1 MIARSRGTAISTGP
15 EGRRHALRPRPYDR
29 TGRAGVMRMFF
40 APEETEEYEAA
51 LSLVI
56 HRMGQWARERG
67 ESVDPFVVETAL
79 DYRHRGTRDGRLGL
93 WEPRHIEAYL
103 LDWMPRTITV
113 LPGEELADVPGALAA
128 LLRYLDAM
136 GLSDPRGA
144 SLADNLAAIETLAPR
159 HAPAMADR
167 NRWGMAKFWTTTAAE
182 QGVDIHDPAA
192 LQRFVERAQRG
203 EVTYDQDVLDEVM
216 RNHLTRGPAAVT
228 RAEPQLPVLLPAE
241 KELRARAETSRAL
254 RWLRG
259 IADWAGHEGRV
270 LTATG
275 NLRMADARALVAQ
288 LGTGDAAE
296 TVRSSTQLP
305 RLGLAVEWA
314 KKARLVRVVKG
325 RLYAVAKA
333 QPLLKD
339 PLALWRRAFETFSEL
354 RGPLLGTRGSRHV
367 ESMLFDSFQ
376 DIVPD
381 VLNTLYGLPHAMPW
395 PRLRDSLHLAYRAEY
410 DLTGHYAWKMELGHA
425 DRDLRTV
432 LDVLEDLGAIKRHE
446 GMADPVFLDI
456 PLEEHALPPAGMP
469 PELAEL
475 FGAVAGGQG
484 ESEEAEVRRE
494 EQRAELVGGPVE
506 LIRLTALGHDSVRRR
521 LLAEGRDAPLI
532 GELAHAPAAG
542 LLGVIAEHYDPDAAR
557 TELAAWTAAQ
567 EGPAEALEK
576 LTDAVRT
583 CPFRTRAEAML
594 DALVEAYPD
603 GEAMLRGLRGDPLL
617 APTVLSVLVRREVLG
632 AEDLTEP
639 ESLLMVAESLLQ
651 LLETAGPEGFL
662 TILGGQEL
670 SVHKALEAALGSG
683 HPDRAGLADLRT
695 VAEQARRQPV
705 VRLGRS
711 HQRRRPGA
719 GGKGRGG
726 KRRR

>member
-1 MIARSRGTAISTGP
+1 
-15 EGRRHALRPRPYDR
+15 
-29 TGRAGVMRMFF
+29 MRMFF

-51 LSLVI
+51 CSLLI

-79 DYRHRGTRDGRLGL
+79 DYRHRGTPDGRLGL

-103 LDWMPRTITV
+103 LDWLPRTITV
-113 LPGEELADVPGALAA
+113 LPGEEPADVPGTLAA

-167 NRWGMAKFWTTTAAE
+167 SRWGMAKFWTTTAAE

-192 LQRFVERAQRG
+192 LQRFVERAQQG
-203 EVTYDQDVLDEVM
+203 EVKYDREALDEVV
-216 RNHLTRGPAAVT
+216 RNHLTRGPAVVT

-241 KELRARAETSRAL
+241 KELRARAEMSRAL

-259 IADWAGHEGRV
+259 IADWAGPEGRV

-275 NLRMADARALVAQ
+275 HLRMADARALVAE
-288 LGTGDAAE
+288 LGTGDAVDS
-296 TVRSSTQLP
+296 VRSSTQLP

-354 RGPLLGTRGSRHV
+354 RGPLLGARSGRHG

-381 VLNTLYGLPHAMPW
+381 VLNTLYSLPHAMPW

-410 DLTGHYAWKMELGHA
+410 ELSGHYAWQMELGHA
-425 DRDLRTV
+425 DRDLRTA

-446 GMADPVFLDI
+446 GMADPVFLDL
-456 PLEEHALPPAGMP
+456 PLEESLLPPAGMP

-475 FGAVAGGQG
+475 FGVVAGGQG
-484 ESEEAEVRRE
+484 ESEDAEERSK
-494 EQRAELVGGPVE
+494 EQRSELTGGPVE

-521 LLAEGRDAPLI
+521 LLAEGRDAPLV
-532 GELAHAPAAG
+532 GELAQAPAAG

-557 TELAAWTAAQ
+557 TELAAWVAAR
-567 EGPAEALEK
+567 ESPAEALEK
-576 LTDAVRT
+576 LTDAVRAA
-583 CPFRTRAEAML
+583 PFRTRAEAML
-594 DALVEAYPD
+594 DALVDAYPD
-603 GEAMLRGLRGDPLL
+603 GEAVLRGLRGDSLL
-617 APTVLSVLVRREVLG
+617 APTALSVLVRREVLD
-632 AEDLTEP
+632 AEDLTEA

-651 LLETAGPEGFL
+651 LLETVGPEGFL
-662 TILGGQEL
+662 EVLGGQEL
-670 SVHKALEAALGSG
+670 SAREALEAALVSG
-683 HPDRAGLADLRT
+683 HPDRSGLADLKA
-695 VAEQARRQPV
+695 VAEQARRQPA
-705 VRLGRS
+705 VRLGRG
-711 HQRRRPGA
+711 HQRRRPGG
-719 GGKGRGG
+719 GGKGKGG

>member
-1 MIARSRGTAISTGP
+1 
-15 EGRRHALRPRPYDR
+15 
-29 TGRAGVMRMFF
+29 MRMFF

-51 LSLVI
+51 RSLLI

-67 ESVDPFVVETAL
+67 ESMDPFVVETAL
-79 DYRHRGTRDGRLGL
+79 DYRHRGTCDGRLGL
-93 WEPRHIEAYL
+93 WEPRHIEEYL
-103 LDWMPRTITV
+103 LDWLPRTVTV
-113 LPGEELADVPGALAA
+113 LPGEEPADAPGTLAA

-144 SLADNLAAIETLAPR
+144 SEAENLAAIETLAPR
-159 HAPAMADR
+159 YAPAMADR
-167 NRWGMAKFWTTTAAE
+167 GQWGLAKFWAVTAAE
-182 QGVDIHDPAA
+182 QGVDIQDPAA
-192 LQRFVERAQRG
+192 LEHFVEQAQRD
-203 EVTYDQDVLDEVM
+203 EVPYDRDVLDQVV

-228 RAEPQLPVLLPAE
+228 RAEPQLPVLLPGE
-241 KELRARAETSRAL
+241 KELRARADTSRAL
-254 RWLRG
+254 RWLRR
-259 IADWAGHEGRV
+259 IADWAGREGRV

-275 NLRMADARALVAQ
+275 SLRMADARALVAE
-288 LGTGDAAE
+288 LGTGDAVE

-305 RLGLAVEWA
+305 RLALAVEWA
-314 KKARLVRVVKG
+314 KKARLVRTAKG

-333 QPLLKD
+333 QPLMED
-339 PLALWRRAFETFSEL
+339 PLALWRHVFETFSEL
-354 RGPLLGTRGSRHV
+354 RGPLLGARSGRHV
-367 ESMLFDSFQ
+367 ESMLFDSFEDAVQ
-376 DIVPD
+376 D
-381 VLNTLYGLPHAMPW
+381 VLNALYSLPHAMPW
-395 PRLRDSLHLAYRAEY
+395 PRLRDSLHLRYRAEY
-410 DLTGHYAWKMELGHA
+410 DLSGRCAWQMELGHA

-484 ESEEAEVRRE
+484 ESEEAEERRE
-494 EQRAELVGGPVE
+494 EQRVELAGGPIE

-617 APTVLSVLVRREVLG
+617 APTALSVLVRREVLG

-670 SVHKALEAALGSG
+670 SAHKALEAALGSG

-695 VAEQARRQPV
+695 VAEQARRQPAA
-705 VRLGRS
+705 RLGRS

-719 GGKGRGG
+719 GGKGRGRGG

>member
-1 MIARSRGTAISTGP
+1 
-15 EGRRHALRPRPYDR
+15 
-29 TGRAGVMRMFF
+29 MFF

-51 LSLVI
+51 RSLLI

-67 ESVDPFVVETAL
+67 ESMDPFVVEAAL
-79 DYRHRGTRDGRLGL
+79 DYRHRGTCDGRLGL
-93 WEPRHIEAYL
+93 WEPRHIEEYL
-103 LDWMPRTITV
+103 LDWLPRTVTV
-113 LPGEELADVPGALAA
+113 LPGEEPADAPGTLAV

-144 SLADNLAAIETLAPR
+144 SQAENLAAIETLVPR
-159 HAPAMADR
+159 YVPAMADR
-167 NRWGMAKFWTTTAAE
+167 GRWGMVKFWAVTAAE
-182 QGVDIHDPAA
+182 QGVDIQDPAA
-192 LQRFVERAQRG
+192 LEHFVEQAQRDK
-203 EVTYDQDVLDEVM
+203 VPYDRDVLDQVV

-228 RAEPQLPVLLPAE
+228 RAEPQLPVLLPGE
-241 KELRARAETSRAL
+241 KELRARADTSRAL

-259 IADWAGHEGRV
+259 IADWAGREGRV
-270 LTATG
+270 LTASG
-275 NLRMADARALVAQ
+275 SLRMADARALVAE
-288 LGTGDAAE
+288 LGTDDAVE

-305 RLGLAVEWA
+305 RLALAVEWA
-314 KKARLVRVVKG
+314 KKARLVRVAKG

-333 QPLLKD
+333 QPLMKD
-339 PLALWRRAFETFSEL
+339 PLGLWRHAFETFSEL
-354 RGPLLGTRGSRHV
+354 RGPLLGARSGRHV
-367 ESMLFDSFQ
+367 ESMLFDSFEDAVQ
-376 DIVPD
+376 D
-381 VLNTLYGLPHAMPW
+381 VLNALYSLPHAMPW
-395 PRLRDSLHLAYRAEY
+395 PRLRDSLHLRYRAEY
-410 DLTGHYAWKMELGHA
+410 DLTGRYAWQMELGHA

-432 LDVLEDLGAIKRHE
+432 LDALEDLGAIKRHE

-484 ESEEAEVRRE
+484 ESEEAEERRE

-532 GELAHAPAAG
+532 GELAHASAAG

-670 SVHKALEAALGSG
+670 SAHKALEAALGSG
-683 HPDRAGLADLRT
+683 HPDRAGLADLRA

-719 GGKGRGG
+719 GGKGRGRGG

>member
-1 MIARSRGTAISTGP
+1 
-15 EGRRHALRPRPYDR
+15 
-29 TGRAGVMRMFF
+29 MRMFF

-51 LSLVI
+51 CSLLI

-79 DYRHRGTRDGRLGL
+79 DYRHRGTPDGRLGL

-103 LDWMPRTITV
+103 LDWLPRTITV
-113 LPGEELADVPGALAA
+113 LPGEEPADVPGTLAA

-167 NRWGMAKFWTTTAAE
+167 SRWGMAKFWTTTAAE

-192 LQRFVERAQRG
+192 LQRFVERAQQG
-203 EVTYDQDVLDEVM
+203 EVKYDREALDEVV
-216 RNHLTRGPAAVT
+216 RNHLTRGPAVVT

-241 KELRARAETSRAL
+241 KELRARAEMSRAL

-259 IADWAGHEGRV
+259 IADWAGPEGRV

-275 NLRMADARALVAQ
+275 HLRMADARALVAE
-288 LGTGDAAE
+288 LGTGDAVDS
-296 TVRSSTQLP
+296 VRSSTQLP

-354 RGPLLGTRGSRHV
+354 RGPLLGARSGRHG

-381 VLNTLYGLPHAMPW
+381 VLNTLYSLPHAMPW

-410 DLTGHYAWKMELGHA
+410 ELSGHYAWQMELGHA
-425 DRDLRTV
+425 DRDLRTA

-446 GMADPVFLDI
+446 GMADPVFLDL
-456 PLEEHALPPAGMP
+456 PLEESVLPPAGMP

-475 FGAVAGGQG
+475 FGVVAGGQG
-484 ESEEAEVRRE
+484 ESEDAEERSK
-494 EQRAELVGGPVE
+494 EQRSELTGGPVE

-521 LLAEGRDAPLI
+521 LLAEGRDAPLV
-532 GELAHAPAAG
+532 GELAQAPAAG

-557 TELAAWTAAQ
+557 TELAAWVAAR
-567 EGPAEALEK
+567 ESPAEALEK
-576 LTDAVRT
+576 LTDAVRAA
-583 CPFRTRAEAML
+583 PFRTRAEAML
-594 DALVEAYPD
+594 DALVDAYPD
-603 GEAMLRGLRGDPLL
+603 GEAVLRGLRGDSLL
-617 APTVLSVLVRREVLG
+617 APTALSVLVRREVLD
-632 AEDLTEP
+632 AEDLTEA

-651 LLETAGPEGFL
+651 LLETVGPEGFL
-662 TILGGQEL
+662 EVLGGQEL
-670 SVHKALEAALGSG
+670 SAREALEAALVSG
-683 HPDRAGLADLRT
+683 HPDRSGLADLKA
-695 VAEQARRQPV
+695 VAEQARRQPA
-705 VRLGRS
+705 VRLGRG
-711 HQRRRPGA
+711 HQRRRPGG
-719 GGKGRGG
+719 GGKGKGG